1 MADGLPTDD
10 LLRATA
16 VVVRYGPTTALDR
29 IDLDVRRGEIHAV
42 VGENGAGKSTLL
54 RVLAGSLEPD
64 SGSVAAAAT
73 ARVAWVPQEAVLP
86 PDFDAASWIFLA
98 QEWRTAF
105 GWLRTAAMR
114 AAARDALRAIGCAAG
129 PQARLGTLTI
139 SQRKQ
144 VQLARALRD
153 GAEVLL
159 LDEPTAAL
167 GARETQALFAVL
179 RERAR
184 GGAGIVYVSHRLEEV
199 LGLAHR
205 ITVLRDGRSVATY
218 VAAAVD
224 TRELVRAMVGR
235 DLPVATRV
243 AARDADE
250 LLQVGDLAVGHV
262 RAVSLS
268 VRAGEIVGVA
278 GLVGA
283 GRSALL
289 EAVAGLRP
297 LRGGSL
303 RCAAT
308 PVLVPEDRQ
317 RKGLVPTLG
326 MRSNVFLPAEG
337 WRLRWRAERRRVLE
351 LIEQLRIRATGPDAP
366 IESLSGGNQQK
377 VLLGRALR
385 RRPALLLLDEPTA
398 GVDVGAKAEIHAA
411 ILQLASSG
419 TGVLLA
425 SSDLTEL
432 LALCNRIVVLAGGR
446 CAGSVAAD
454 ETSEA
459 ALAALMLS
467 SGDDDSSQSSIART
481 TADSRSHAEQ

>member
-1 MADGLPTDD
+1 M
-10 LLRATA
+10 
-16 VVVRYGPTTALDR
+16 
-29 IDLDVRRGEIHAV
+29 
-42 VGENGAGKSTLL
+42 
-54 RVLAGSLEPD
+54 
-64 SGSVAAAAT
+64 
-73 ARVAWVPQEAVLP
+73 LP
-86 PDFDAASWIFLA
+86 PDLDAASWIFLA
-98 QEWRTAF
+98 DEWRTPL

-114 AAARDALRAIGCAAG
+114 AAAREALGAVGSATDPR
-129 PQARLGTLTI
+129 ARLGTLTV

-167 GARETQALFAVL
+167 GAREAHALFAVL
-179 RERAR
+179 RERVR

-199 LGLAHR
+199 LGLADR
-205 ITVLRDGRSVATY
+205 ITVLRDGRLVATY
-218 VAAAVD
+218 IAAAVD
-224 TRELVRAMVGR
+224 ANELVRAMVGR

-243 AARDADE
+243 SAGNADE
-250 LLQVGDLAVGHV
+250 VLQLRDLAVGHV
-262 RAVSLS
+262 RGVSLS

-289 EAVAGLRP
+289 EGVAGLRP
-297 LRGGSL
+297 LRSGSL
-303 RCAAT
+303 HCAAP

-317 RKGLVPTLG
+317 RKGLVPTLR
-326 MRSNVFLPAEG
+326 MRANVFLPAEG
-337 WRLRWRAERRRVLE
+337 WWLRKRAERRRVVE
-351 LIEQLRIRATGPDAP
+351 LIERLRIRTAGPDAP

-411 ILQLASSG
+411 ILQLASTG

-425 SSDLTEL
+425 SSDLPEL
-432 LALCNRIVVLAGGR
+432 L
-446 CAGSVAAD
+446 
-454 ETSEA
+454 
-459 ALAALMLS
+459 
-467 SGDDDSSQSSIART
+467 
-481 TADSRSHAEQ
+481 